1 MFCVYLTKGMD
12 DVNYDC
18 WNSNPSIR
26 EFMSLQGMHNTAMLE
41 EYYAKR
47 IIGIVKQLGRSQI
60 VWQDPLDNGIKVR
73 ILSLFYYFT

>member
-1 MFCVYLTKGMD
+1 MD

-26 EFMSLQGMHNTAMLE
+26 EFMSSKGMHNTAMLE

-47 IIGIVKQLGRSQI
+47 IIGIVNQLGRSQI
-60 VWQDPLDNGIKVR
+60 VWQDPLDNGVKVNA
-73 ILSLFYYFT
+73 LSLYFT